1 MTLLAKVRE
10 RLPHY
15 LSHDIGA
22 AAGLSLWHLQQI
34 VAGSFKPTDEQLAAL
49 ARRIHVKE

>member
-22 AAGLSLWHLQQI
+22 AAGLSLWDRSGGFVQANRRTI
-34 VAGSFKPTDEQLAAL
+34 GRPGAAHS
-49 ARRIHVKE
+49 RQGVN